1 VRSTAAT
8 WTSDLRL
15 AWHEYVLDR
24 FRGRVRCPM
33 LDLLLADPLL
43 AGTPV
48 REELTRVVDTIV
60 GRRLTATVVGEDAWR
75 QSLTD
80 FFRRG
85 EALAQQLR
93 AHIQGHEILLEY
105 GGGVGRMGRAI
116 APHVTRLIS
125 VDANPLMTKWGQRLN
140 PEISFHDLGELPE
153 GPIFDGAYS
162 VALFFHL
169 PLAEQQRALEYVYRR
184 LKPGGW
190 FLVDQKLGPQTE
202 PACAPYGEVHAT
214 SVDDFRTLYD
224 PLFTARRVPLFNSG
238 FLLRKKHEVKTSTP
252 ASSADAAAA
261 SAAVADGRYVTN
273 DTSVVADLLE
283 GEVVV
288 VNLDNGAY
296 YILPG
301 TASLVWQCL
310 ATGRRVSEI
319 ADALAR
325 VFTASAAAIEPSV
338 AAFVAQLAEEQ
349 LILPAVAEGSVDA
362 ITLAPSDVPFSD
374 PVMFRYTD
382 MQALIQM
389 DPIREYDETGWP
401 RRHVPWLPPAKG

>member
-1 VRSTAAT
+1 MR
-8 WTSDLRL
+8 W
-15 AWHEYVLDR
+15 
-24 FRGRVRCPM
+24 
-33 LDLLLADPLL
+33 
-43 AGTPV
+43 
-48 REELTRVVDTIV
+48 
-60 GRRLTATVVGEDAWR
+60 RRRPDGPCHR
-75 QSLTD
+75 
-80 FFRRG
+80 
-85 EALAQQLR
+85 
-93 AHIQGHEILLEY
+93 
-105 GGGVGRMGRAI
+105 
-116 APHVTRLIS
+116 PHVTRLVS
-125 VDANPLMTKWGQRLN
+125 VDANPLMTKWGQRLS
-140 PEISFHDLGELPE
+140 PEIAFHDLEELPE

-214 SVDDFRTLYD
+214 SLDDFRTLYD

-252 ASSADAAAA
+252 TSSADAAAA

-288 VNLDNGAY
+288 VNLDSGAY

-319 ADALAR
+319 ADGLAR
-325 VFTASAAAIEPSV
+325 VFTASAAAIRPSV

-349 LILPAVAEGSVDA
+349 LILPAVAEE
-362 ITLAPSDVPFSD
+362 
-374 PVMFRYTD
+374 R
-382 MQALIQM
+382 
-389 DPIREYDETGWP
+389 
-401 RRHVPWLPPAKG
+401 RRHHAGAE